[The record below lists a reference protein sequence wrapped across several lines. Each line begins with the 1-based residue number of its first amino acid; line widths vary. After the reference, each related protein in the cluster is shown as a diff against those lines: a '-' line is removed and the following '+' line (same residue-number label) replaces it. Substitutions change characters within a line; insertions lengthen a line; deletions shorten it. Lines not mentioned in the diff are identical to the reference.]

1 MRQRENNYRGLAFSF
16 GAMLSVASLLLP
28 AAGAIVAVD
37 RQTPAQ
43 EKKMDQR
50 VPPPPAFEKG
60 VKGYVKLR
68 ADEEGKLPKLSKE
81 SKPAE
86 IEAHEVKLAES
97 VKAARAGVKQGNVFT
112 PEVAAFFRRT
122 MKREF
127 HGERLR
133 ELREVVLEA
142 ETKGVPIR
150 VNVPYPETKEMAQTP
165 PNLLLVLPELP
176 KEIKYRFV
184 GRHLLLVDRVSRLI
198 VDYALNVLP

>member
-1 MRQRENNYRGLAFSF
+1 
-16 GAMLSVASLLLP
+16 
-28 AAGAIVAVD
+28 
-37 RQTPAQ
+37 
-43 EKKMDQR
+43 MDER

-60 VKGYVKLR
+60 VKAYSKLR
-68 ADEEGKLPKLSKE
+68 ADEAGKLPKLSKE

-86 IEAHEVKLAES
+86 IEAHELKLAAN

-112 PEVAAFFRRT
+112 PEVTEFFRRT